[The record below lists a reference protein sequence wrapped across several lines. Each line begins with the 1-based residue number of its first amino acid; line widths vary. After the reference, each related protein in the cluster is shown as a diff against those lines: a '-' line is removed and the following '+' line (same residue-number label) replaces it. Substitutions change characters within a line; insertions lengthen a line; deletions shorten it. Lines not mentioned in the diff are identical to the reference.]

1 MNGNRL
7 VLSIC
12 GGSGSGKSS
21 LAKELVEAIGGD
33 RADRVPADFYLIGEG
48 LAVNPSSPYRWD
60 WDRLRVDLV
69 GSDGTLV
76 QTPRFDFPTMTRSA
90 SGSVMTY
97 ALRPIM
103 IVDAMR
109 PVPAADLVVR
119 LDVPAS
125 ERRSRLAARDLRWG
139 RDVLANWDR
148 LEATIADIDAILADL
163 VLDGRQPLDA
173 LTRRAMAFIVARVGM
188 GDP

>member
-1 MNGNRL
+1 M
-7 VLSIC
+7 
-12 GGSGSGKSS
+12 
-21 LAKELVEAIGGD
+21 
-33 RADRVPADFYLIGEG
+33 RA
-48 LAVNPSSPYRWD
+48 
-60 WDRLRVDLV
+60 DLV

-103 IVDAMR
+103 IVDAVR

-148 LEATIADIDAILADL
+148 LEATIADIDAIPAGLA
-163 VLDGRQPLDA
+163 LDGRLPLDH
-173 LTRRAMAFIVARVGM
+173 LTRLALAGIVPRIGIGDRGASHRRAIV
-188 GDP
+188 P